1 MAGVIERS
9 NWICPTQMTR
19 LLIRYASSDL
29 NKQLDV
35 CRHMVIRVVP
45 QTQQQLDYLRHLE
58 TTGVDFW
65 LGPTLVNRSCDIRVD
80 QLSYPLITQ
89 SLDELDLS
97 HDIFIDDVGRLI
109 EEEELQIALRRRLTS
124 DKIFDLANYHTLD
137 EVSTWFFKNKIP
149 ASAYIVVLD
158 HRFPQSIGY
167 WLP

>member
-137 EVSTWFFKNKIP
+137 EVST
-149 ASAYIVVLD
+149 
-158 HRFPQSIGY
+158 
-167 WLP
+167 

>member
-9 NWICPTQMTR
+9 NWICPTKMTR

-137 EVSTWFFKNKIP
+137 EVST
-149 ASAYIVVLD
+149 
-158 HRFPQSIGY
+158 
-167 WLP
+167 